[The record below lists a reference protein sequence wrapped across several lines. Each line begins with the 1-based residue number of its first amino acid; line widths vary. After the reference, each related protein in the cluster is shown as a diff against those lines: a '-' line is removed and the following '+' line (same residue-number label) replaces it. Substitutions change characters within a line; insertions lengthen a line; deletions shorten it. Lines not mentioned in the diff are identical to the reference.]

1 MSSDHPKRHKA
12 AALRYQAGS
21 DRAPRVVAAA
31 EGELARRII
40 DVALN
45 SQVPVYENAELVEIL
60 ARLEQFQE
68 IPPVCYQVVAE
79 ILFFVYKLNEAYK
92 DLDAGSQ

>member
-1 MSSDHPKRHKA
+1 M
-12 AALRYQAGS
+12 
-21 DRAPRVVAAA
+21 
-31 EGELARRII
+31 
-40 DVALN
+40 ALN